1 MDIDEHFERLKGDRT
16 DDVYWKNE
24 LLGKNENDRNV
35 IKNEIFDCSGFE
47 TVTYDKLKCIELQN
61 QHVLTPVEEI
71 PLFKK
76 LPPNSNECFLIY
88 LNILLKREKLPIM
101 CQKTRQALESTLNP
115 TTPSVIRRRI
125 ELLTGKSTITSLF
138 EEDDLLVLHLLHSD
152 QILVDF
158 DSFAENTNYRDDLV
172 LDFML
177 YDCENAKF
185 LQVMLK
191 VVKQKCVVQVKYPK
205 LNKLLTNLVSTLK
218 KCKNS
223 LIYDPQV
230 LINFWERK

>member
-1 MDIDEHFERLKGDRT
+1 MDIDEHFERLGGARK

-24 LLGKNENDRNV
+24 LLGGPLGDNEINKNV
-35 IKNEIFDCSGFE
+35 IFDISRLEI
-47 TVTYDKLKCIELQN
+47 VNYNRLKCIELQN
-61 QHVLTPVEEI
+61 QNGLTPAEEI
-71 PLFKK
+71 SLFEKM
-76 LPPNSNECFLIY
+76 PTNSNECFLIY
-88 LNILLKREKLPIM
+88 LNILLKRQKLPIL
-101 CQKTRQALESTLNP
+101 CQKTLQILETKLKTAS
-115 TTPSVIRRRI
+115 PSPIRRRI
-125 ELLTGKSTITSLF
+125 ELLTGESTITSLF

-158 DSFAENTNYRDDLV
+158 DEFAKCTNYRDDLV

-191 VVKQKCVVQVKYPK
+191 VVKQKCVIQVKYPE
-205 LNKLLTNLVSTLK
+205 LNELLKNLVSTLK

-230 LINFWERK
+230 LINYWERK

>member
-1 MDIDEHFERLKGDRT
+1 MDIDEHFNRLEGNTK
-16 DDVYWKNE
+16 DVIHWKNE
-24 LLGKNENDRNV
+24 LLSG
-35 IKNEIFDCSGFE
+35 NEIDKKVIFDSSGLE
-47 TVTYDKLKCIELQN
+47 IINYDSLKCIELQN
-61 QHVLTPVEEI
+61 QNGLTPAEETI
-71 PLFKK
+71 LLKK
-76 LPPNSNECFLIY
+76 LPPNSNECFLVY
-88 LNILLKREKLPIM
+88 LNILLKRQKLPIL
-101 CQKTRQALESTLNP
+101 CQKARQMLESKVNTA
-115 TTPSVIRRRI
+115 TPSAIRRRI
-125 ELLTGKSTITSLF
+125 ELLTGKSTITSVF

-158 DSFAENTNYRDDLV
+158 DKFAEFTNYRDDLV

-191 VVKQKCVVQVKYPK
+191 IVKQKCVIQVEYPE
-205 LNKLLTNLVSTLK
+205 LNQLIESLVLTLK

-230 LINFWERK
+230 LINYWERK

>member
-1 MDIDEHFERLKGDRT
+1 MDIDEHFERLEGARK

-24 LLGKNENDRNV
+24 LLGGPLGNNEID
-35 IKNEIFDCSGFE
+35 KNEIFDISE
-47 TVTYDKLKCIELQN
+47 LEIVNYDKLKCIELRNQN
-61 QHVLTPVEEI
+61 GLTPAEEI
-71 PLFKK
+71 SLFKK
-76 LPPNSNECFLIY
+76 LPTNSNECFLIY
-88 LNILLKREKLPIM
+88 LNILLKRQKLPIL
-101 CQKTRQALESTLNP
+101 CQKTLQILETKLKTAS
-115 TTPSVIRRRI
+115 PSPIRRRI

-158 DSFAENTNYRDDLV
+158 DEFAECTNYRDDLV

-191 VVKQKCVVQVKYPK
+191 VVKQKCVIQVKYPE
-205 LNKLLTNLVSTLK
+205 LNELLKNLVSTLK

-230 LINFWERK
+230 LINYWERK

>member
-1 MDIDEHFERLKGDRT
+1 MNIDEHFHRLEGKT
-16 DDVYWKNE
+16 KDVIYWKNK
-24 LLGKNENDRNV
+24 LLSG
-35 IKNEIFDCSGFE
+35 NEIDKKVIFDSSGLE
-47 TVTYDKLKCIELQN
+47 IINYDSLKCIELQN
-61 QHVLTPVEEI
+61 QNGLTPAEETS
-71 PLFKK
+71 LLKT

-88 LNILLKREKLPIM
+88 LSILLKRQKLPIL
-101 CQKTRQALESTLNP
+101 CQKARQMLESKVNTA
-115 TTPSVIRRRI
+115 TPSPIRRRI
-125 ELLTGKSTITSLF
+125 ELLTGKSTINSVF

-158 DSFAENTNYRDDLV
+158 DKFAELTNYRDDLV

-177 YDCENAKF
+177 YDCENANF

-191 VVKQKCVVQVKYPK
+191 IVKQKCAIQVEYPE
-205 LNKLLTNLVSTLK
+205 LNQLIESLVLTLR

-230 LINFWERK
+230 LINYWERK

>member
-1 MDIDEHFERLKGDRT
+1 MKST
-16 DDVYWKNE
+16 KKV
-24 LLGKNENDRNV
+24 
-35 IKNEIFDCSGFE
+35 IFDSSGLE
-47 TVTYDKLKCIELQN
+47 IINYDSLKCIELQN
-61 QHVLTPVEEI
+61 QNGLTPAEES
-71 PLFKK
+71 LLLKK

-88 LNILLKREKLPIM
+88 LNILLKRQKLPIL
-101 CQKTRQALESTLNP
+101 CQKARQMLESKVNTA
-115 TTPSVIRRRI
+115 TPSPIRRRI
-125 ELLTGKSTITSLF
+125 ELLTGKSTITTVF
-138 EEDDLLVLHLLHSD
+138 EEDDLLVLHLSHSD

-158 DSFAENTNYRDDLV
+158 DKFAEFTNYRDDLV

-191 VVKQKCVVQVKYPK
+191 IVKQKCVIQVEYPE
-205 LNKLLTNLVSTLK
+205 LNQLIESLVLTLK

-230 LINFWERK
+230 LINYWERK